1 MSGILNVT
9 ILGDSMYPTLT
20 DGQTI
25 SAEILHEFD
34 DVRIGDIVV
43 LLHPF
48 KPETHI
54 VKRIKSFDGVLYFV
68 EGDQPD
74 PLGSEDSH
82 NFGPIARDLILAR
95 IQHTSTQLVAPEF
108 IEVKVCD
115 MDMYPRYN
123 VDDVI
128 IAHVLDSIDEIQIG
142 DVVVLNDPE
151 INERKLVRKV
161 ENIDGQ
167 HFFVTSEN
175 KEIDHPKDSYYFGT
189 ISRDKILAIIDE
201 EAQIMVRA

>member
-20 DGQTI
+20 DGQTV

-48 KPETHI
+48 KPESHI

-95 IQHTSTQLVAPEF
+95 INDSSAQNVAPEF
-108 IEVKVCD
+108 IEVTICD
-115 MDMYPRYN
+115 MAMHPLYQHN
-123 VDDVI
+123 DVI
-128 IAHVLDSIDEIQIG
+128 IAHLLDTIDEIQIG
-142 DVVVLNDPE
+142 EVIVFNDPE
-151 INERKLVRKV
+151 EPERKLLRRV
-161 ENIDGQ
+161 EHIDGQ
-167 HFFVTSEN
+167 HYFVSSDN
-175 KEIDHPKDSYYFGT
+175 KESEDAKDSNHFGT
-189 ISRDKILAIIDE
+189 IPRDRILAIIDE
-201 EAQIMVRA
+201 EAQTMKRA

>member
-20 DGQTI
+20 DGQTV

-95 IQHTSTQLVAPEF
+95 INDSSAQNVAPEF
-108 IEVKVCD
+108 IEVTICD
-115 MDMYPRYN
+115 MAMHPLYQHN
-123 VDDVI
+123 DVI
-128 IAHVLDSIDEIQIG
+128 IAHLLDSIDEIQIG
-142 DVVVLNDPE
+142 EVIVFNNPE
-151 INERKLVRKV
+151 EPERKLLRRV
-161 ENIDGQ
+161 EHIDGQ
-167 HFFVTSEN
+167 HYFVSSDN
-175 KEIDHPKDSYYFGT
+175 KEAKDAKDSNHFGT
-189 ISRDKILAIIDE
+189 IPRDRILAIIDE
-201 EAQIMVRA
+201 EAQTMKRA

>member
-20 DGQTI
+20 DGQTV

-95 IQHTSTQLVAPEF
+95 INDSSAQNVAPEF
-108 IEVKVCD
+108 IEVTICD
-115 MDMYPRYN
+115 MAMHPLYQHN
-123 VDDVI
+123 DVI
-128 IAHVLDSIDEIQIG
+128 IAHLLDSIDEIQIG
-142 DVVVLNDPE
+142 EVIVFNDPE
-151 INERKLVRKV
+151 EPERKLLRRV
-161 ENIDGQ
+161 EHIDGQ
-167 HFFVTSEN
+167 HYFVSSDN
-175 KEIDHPKDSYYFGT
+175 KESEDAKDSNHFGT
-189 ISRDKILAIIDE
+189 IQRDRILAIIDE
-201 EAQIMVRA
+201 EAQTMKRA